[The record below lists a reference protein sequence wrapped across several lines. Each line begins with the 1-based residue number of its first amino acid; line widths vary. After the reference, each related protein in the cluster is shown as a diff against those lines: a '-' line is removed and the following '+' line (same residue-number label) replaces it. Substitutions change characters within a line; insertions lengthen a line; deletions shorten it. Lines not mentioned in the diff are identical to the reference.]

1 MPSSNRE
8 RISKMIA
15 VPASHFSREGAC
27 YFAEASELRDV
38 TDRVTVYDDATGYRR
53 TFYLSET
60 QHDAEGDVILW
71 RFTPRDDAYEAVE
84 LFND

>member
-1 MPSSNRE
+1 MT
-8 RISKMIA
+8 A
-15 VPASHFSREGAC
+15 VPASLFSREGGC
-27 YFAEASELRDV
+27 YFAEASDLREYPLI
-38 TDRVTVYDDATGYRR
+38 DRVTVYDDAVGYRR
-53 TFYLSET
+53 TFFLSET